1 MKKII
6 STILLLFYF
15 TSSFGFAQIN
25 HICSMAL
32 SNGSDHS
39 DTKCN
44 CHVVKSNESES
55 NSDQSCCST
64 ESNQNAQEESS
75 CCTVDNTENTDNTLN
90 QTQDGVIQITSNCC
104 SFEINV
110 KNNDSF
116 TFPTIEKTTCAHHS
130 IDIAISEIQLFNQQ
144 LPVLNINASP
154 LIFSINLPL
163 LI

>member
-6 STILLLFYF
+6 STILLIFYF

-32 SNGSDHS
+32 SNGTDHS
-39 DTKCN
+39 DAKCT
-44 CHVVKSNESES
+44 CHVVKSNVSEPK
-55 NSDQSCCST
+55 SDQSSCST
-64 ESNQNAQEESS
+64 ELNQNEQEASS
-75 CCTVDNTENTDNTLN
+75 CCTVDTSEKPDNELD
-90 QTQDGVIQITSNCC
+90 QTKYGEIQITLNCC

-116 TFPTIEKTTCAHHS
+116 TFPTIEKTVAANHS
-130 IDIAISEIQLFNQQ
+130 INIAISEIQVFNQQ
-144 LPVLNINASP
+144 LPVLNINTSP
-154 LIFSINLPL
+154 TIFSINLPL